1 VGLFDRIR
9 CEFPLPDPSHQE
21 LEYQTKD
28 LDCLLEEYTITRDGR
43 LVRYAGGGPFEPGP
57 GRAVDWPI
65 HGDLRIYDSI
75 ERPGRDREWV
85 EYLVRFTDGRVQ
97 WVRRLAQ
104 REPRSEQPRVHVGQ
118 PQQAEY
124 PPEPPLRPSVE
135 GRRLTADEFIAHT
148 PGKLELVDG
157 AIPGGEE
164 LLLLLVRQFGLR
176 QVAALVGREAW
187 EAALED

>member
-1 VGLFDRIR
+1 VGLFDTVR

-21 LEYQTKD
+21 LDFQTKD

-43 LVRYAGGGPFEPGP
+43 LIRYPRGRLFEPGRA
-57 GRAVDWPI
+57 RAVDWPI
-65 HGDLRIYDSI
+65 HGDLRMYDSI
-75 ERPGRDREWV
+75 ERPGREGEWV

-104 REPRSEQPRVHVGQ
+104 REPESEPPRVQVGQ
-118 PQQAEY
+118 PQQPGYRSEH
-124 PPEPPLRPSVE
+124 PLRPSVE

-148 PGKLELVDG
+148 PEKLELVDG

-164 LLLLLVRQFGLR
+164 LLLLLLRQFGLR

>member
-1 VGLFDRIR
+1 
-9 CEFPLPDPSHQE
+9 
-21 LEYQTKD
+21 
-28 LDCLLEEYTITRDGR
+28 
-43 LVRYAGGGPFEPGP
+43 
-57 GRAVDWPI
+57 VDWPI

-97 WVRRLAQ
+97 WVRRLAR
-104 REPRSEQPRVHVGQ
+104 REPRSEERRVRVGQ
-118 PQQAEY
+118 PQQPEY
-124 PPEPPLRPSVE
+124 RPEHHLRPAVE
-135 GRRLTADEFIAHT
+135 GRPLTADEFIAHT

-164 LLLLLVRQFGLR
+164 LLLLLLRQFGLR